1 MRQLFR
7 ALMFISVLSFA
18 LAAMATNVTVD
29 CNASQTINGA
39 LSTLDNQGPHT
50 ISVSGN
56 CVENVVVAQRER
68 VSIFAA
74 PGTTLTPATP
84 NGRPLNIIE
93 SQSIA
98 VDGFTITGGR
108 GVAVQQNSTANLSN
122 LDVSGS
128 AATGII
134 ITEGSR
140 VNASVLHVHNNTR
153 TGVAVSGESSLVID
167 TSNIESNGVSG
178 FSVTNSRLL
187 VFGGDGTPGSETYIR
202 NNTNNGIGAS
212 TTGYVELD
220 GDVRVQNN
228 GSNGILAIHTVSLF
242 VFGPLGFIENNGG
255 SGIYVGETS
264 HGEIDSIT
272 IRNNGSNSGSA
283 TGRDGVHVVD
293 NADFYIDSAT
303 TITGNAGNGV
313 TVDTA
318 GVFNSVGTNTINSN
332 GGDGVF
338 FHANATGHWTAA
350 DTIVGNGGN
359 SITCDDSSFVFGDLT
374 GVNGIKCKNVEKTS
388 GNPHGA
394 AGTRRGPQI

>member
-1 MRQLFR
+1 MTQAFR
-7 ALMFISVLSFA
+7 ALLLVSLLLLSTAA
-18 LAAMATNVTVD
+18 LATNVSVD
-29 CNASQTINGA
+29 CNAAQTINGA
-39 LSTLDNQGPHT
+39 LATLDNQGPHT

-56 CVENVVVAQRER
+56 CVENVVISQRER

-74 PGTTLTPATP
+74 AGTTLTPSTA
-84 NGRPLNIIE
+84 NGRPLNIID
-93 SQSIA
+93 SHSIT

-128 AATGII
+128 SATGVI

-212 TTGYVELD
+212 ITGYVELD

-242 VFGPLGFIENNGG
+242 VFGPLGLIENNGG

-272 IRNNGSNSGSA
+272 IRNNGTNASST

-318 GVFNSVGTNTINSN
+318 GVLNSVGTNTINSN
-332 GGDGVF
+332 GGDGVN
-338 FHANATGHWTAA
+338 FHANATGHWSAA

-359 SITCDDSSFVFGDLT
+359 SITCDDSSFLFGDFT
-374 GVNGIKCKNVEKTS
+374 GVSGMKCKNVEKTS
-388 GNPHGA
+388 GNPHGP
-394 AGTRRGPQI
+394 AGTRRGPQL